1 MGGLGRPFFCP
12 RLHYT
17 KPPFNDENTIM
28 RAVFLDYLSMKPDEL
43 DFTKLRQSTS
53 VFETHE
59 ATLPE
64 QVIERIAGFD
74 VVLLNKV
81 KFERA
86 HFEST
91 PDLKLILV
99 SATGTDNVDKVAAAD
114 HGVVVCNVAGYG
126 TPSVSQ
132 HTLMLMLM
140 VATQAVRYRDD
151 VKAGRWADSPM
162 FCLMDYPIID
172 LAGRTLGLIGYGEL
186 GQAVGRLA
194 EAFGMRVLVMGRE
207 GVTYEDGTARVPFE
221 TLLEQSDFVSL
232 HGLLNEHT
240 ACMMNQAAFARMR
253 PGSFLINTA
262 RGGLVDEDALCD
274 ALESG
279 HLAGAGLD
287 VVTVEPPP
295 ADSRLLNLKHP
306 NLIITPHSA
315 WASRESRQ
323 RIVDIMQANLEA
335 FIEGAPINRVG

>member
-1 MGGLGRPFFCP
+1 
-12 RLHYT
+12 
-17 KPPFNDENTIM
+17 M
-28 RAVFLDYLSMKPDEL
+28 RAVFLDYHSMRPDEL
-43 DFTKLRQSTS
+43 DFEKFSGATS
-53 VFETHE
+53 EFVTHDV
-59 ATLPE
+59 TSPE
-64 QVIERIAGFD
+64 CVTERIQGFE
-74 VVLLNKV
+74 VVILNKV

-86 HFEST
+86 HFEAA

-99 SATGTDNVDKVAAAD
+99 SATGTDNVDKQAAAD
-114 HGVVVCNVAGYG
+114 HGVVVCNVTAYG

-140 VATQAVRYRDD
+140 VATQAERYRND
-151 VKAGRWADSPM
+151 VKAGRWSESPM

-172 LAGRTLGLIGYGEL
+172 LAGRTLGLVGYGEL
-186 GQAVGRLA
+186 GQAVGKLA
-194 EAFGMRVLVMGRE
+194 EAFGMRVLVMGRD
-207 GVTYEDGTARVPFE
+207 GVEYGDRSQRVDFD

-232 HGLLNEHT
+232 HGLLNAQT
-240 ACMMNQAAFARMR
+240 KKMMNRDAFQKMKL
-253 PGSFLINTA
+253 GSFLINTA

-287 VVTVEPPP
+287 VVTTEPP
-295 ADSRLLNLKHP
+295 ARDSRLLNCQHP
-306 NLIITPHSA
+306 NLVITPHSA

-335 FIEGAPINRVG
+335 FIEGAPINRVI

>member
-1 MGGLGRPFFCP
+1 
-12 RLHYT
+12 
-17 KPPFNDENTIM
+17 M
-28 RAVFLDYLSMKPDEL
+28 RAVFLDYQSMKPDEL
-43 DFTKLRQSTS
+43 DFEKFSGATS
-53 VFETHE
+53 DFVTHDV
-59 ATLPE
+59 TSPE
-64 QVIERIAGFD
+64 YVTERIQGFE
-74 VVLLNKV
+74 VVILNKV
-81 KFERA
+81 KFERT
-86 HFEST
+86 HFEAA

-99 SATGTDNVDKVAAAD
+99 SATGTDNVDKQAASD
-114 HGVVVCNVAGYG
+114 HGVVVCNVTAYG

-140 VATQAVRYRDD
+140 VATQAERYRNN
-151 VKAGRWADSPM
+151 VKAGRWSESPM

-172 LAGRTLGLIGYGEL
+172 LAGRTLGLVGYGEL
-186 GQAVGRLA
+186 GQAVGKLA
-194 EAFGMRVLVMGRE
+194 EAFGMRVLVMGRD
-207 GVTYEDGTARVPFE
+207 GVDYQDGSQRVDFD

-232 HGLLNEHT
+232 HGLLNAQT
-240 ACMMNQAAFARMR
+240 QKIMNRDAFQKMK

-287 VVTVEPPP
+287 VVTTEPP
-295 ADSRLLNLKHP
+295 ARDSRLLNCQHP
-306 NLIITPHSA
+306 NLVITPHSA

-335 FIEGAPINRVG
+335 FIEGAPINRVI